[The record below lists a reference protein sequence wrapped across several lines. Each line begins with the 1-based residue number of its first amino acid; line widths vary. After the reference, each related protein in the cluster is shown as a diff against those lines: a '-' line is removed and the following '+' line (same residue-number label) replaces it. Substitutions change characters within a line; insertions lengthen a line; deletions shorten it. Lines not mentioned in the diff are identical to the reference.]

1 MSASSKEST
10 SAPDDPSVGRL
21 LGNLARDTGALIR
34 QEVQL
39 ASAEMSEKAKTAANN
54 LALIA
59 VGSLMALAS
68 LLALMTAAT
77 VALAMLLPLWGAAL
91 VVGALVGGASYA
103 LLHKGVAA
111 VGRIRP
117 LPARTIETLKQ
128 NVNWVK
134 EEVQ

>member
-10 SAPDDPSVGRL
+10 SAPDELSVGKL
-21 LGNLARDTGALIR
+21 LGNLARDTGVLIR
-34 QEVQL
+34 QEVQR

-59 VGSLMALAS
+59 VGALMALAS
-68 LLALMTAAT
+68 LLALMTAAI
-77 VALAMLLPLWGAAL
+77 VALATLLPLWGAAL
-91 VVGALVGGASYA
+91 VVGGLVGGASYA
-103 LLHKGVAA
+103 LLQKGVVA

-117 LPARTIETLKQ
+117 LPARTIKTLEQ